1 MIKDLELTTPKR
13 LFIEM
18 LAIFSFNMTTE
29 YKSNIY
35 NNGRYCYAES
45 ERSFREQSKAA
56 MDDSAEA
63 SVFDALKLMAEKE
76 IGQ

>member
-35 NNGRYCYAES
+35 NNGEVLLCR
-45 ERSFREQSKAA
+45 ERAIF
-56 MDDSAEA
+56 
-63 SVFDALKLMAEKE
+63 
-76 IGQ
+76 